1 MVHYASA
8 LIPQAA
14 GAHRLSVN
22 ESIPVGM
29 RKSNLSY
36 THMPLFIPLALAAVA
51 GRATKKTKKV
61 KAVSGYKMKDG
72 IEF

>member
-1 MVHYASA
+1 
-8 LIPQAA
+8 
-14 GAHRLSVN
+14 
-22 ESIPVGM
+22 
-29 RKSNLSY
+29 
-36 THMPLFIPLALAAVA
+36 MPLFIPLALAAVA